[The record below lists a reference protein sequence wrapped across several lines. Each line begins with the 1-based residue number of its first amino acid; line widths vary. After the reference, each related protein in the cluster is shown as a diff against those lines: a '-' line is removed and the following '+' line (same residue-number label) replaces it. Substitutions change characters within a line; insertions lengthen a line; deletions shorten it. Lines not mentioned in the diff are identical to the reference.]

1 MQPVMFFVHYFCLS
15 YMGDTWQTLSII
27 EIVYGGPRCAILK
40 FNSPADLTYLQKY
53 AQNGRITK
61 SAKKVR
67 SLHNLKRTKKV
78 KVLPRLELGLQD
90 SKS

>member
-53 AQNGRITK
+53 AQMVELPNPR
-61 SAKKVR
+61 KK
-67 SLHNLKRTKKV
+67 
-78 KVLPRLELGLQD
+78 
-90 SKS
+90 